1 MANKIKVIHVI
12 PTLSFGGA
20 ERLLLDIVRKGDRER
35 FQYEVVAMVRGGGLE
50 KDFRSAGV
58 PLKIFYKKNK
68 LGLGVFFKLYNYFKS
83 ERPDVVHTHLFG
95 ADVWAGLA
103 AHFAGVPL
111 VVKTEHNINLD
122 EGGFKILIKHWTA
135 FVFKIM
141 IAISPAVRD
150 WMIERERMPAEK
162 IKVIYNGIEVSRF
175 ADKEVKG
182 FSRPPILINV
192 SRFDEQK
199 GHRYLIG
206 ALAEMKDT
214 DWNLWLVGEGSLLPD
229 IKKMA
234 KESGLNGRVRFWGNR
249 NDVPELLARADIF
262 VFPSLW
268 EGLGIALLEAG
279 AVGLPIVA
287 TAVGGIK
294 DILQDN
300 KNALLV
306 APENEADLGAAIK
319 WMIEHPEKALFL
331 GKEAQKMVKEKYTLK
346 KMVKEYEDI
355 YEDFINK

>member
-1 MANKIKVIHVI
+1 MPEKIKVIHVI

-20 ERLLLDIVRKGDRER
+20 ERLLLDIVRKGDRRR
-35 FQYEVVAMVRGGGLE
+35 FDYEVVAMVRGGGLE

-68 LGLGVFFKLYNYFKS
+68 FGLGVFFKLYNYFKS

-103 AHFAGVPL
+103 AYFAGVPAIF
-111 VVKTEHNINLD
+111 KTEHNINFD
-122 EGGFKILIKHWTA
+122 EGGMKILIKHWTA
-135 FVFKIM
+135 FVFKKM

-150 WMIERERMPAEK
+150 WMLERERMPAEK
-162 IKVIYNGIEVSRF
+162 IIVIYNGIELARF
-175 ADKEVKG
+175 PEKDVEG

-192 SRFDEQK
+192 ARFDEQK
-199 GHRYLIG
+199 GHRFLIR
-206 ALAEMKDT
+206 ALAEMKDV
-214 DWNLWLVGEGSLLPD
+214 DWNLWLVGEGSLFGE
-229 IKKMA
+229 IKEA
-234 KESGLNGRVRFWGNR
+234 VKEAGLNGRVKFYGNR
-249 NDVPELLARADIF
+249 NDVPELLAQSDIF

-287 TAVGGIK
+287 TRVGGIK
-294 DILQDN
+294 DIFKDN

-306 APENEADLGAAIK
+306 SEKNEKDLGAAIK

-331 GKEAQKMVKEKYTLK
+331 GKEAQKMVREKYSLNE
-346 KMVKEYEDI
+346 MVKEYENL
-355 YEDFINK
+355 YEDIINK